1 MNRNICG
8 LNHGEQEY
16 FINGVRYLVSSRFES
31 VEAEKKVTI
40 LDRIKKIMKSNI
52 VQLRFDEVSD
62 TIEDEYVYPTAGKE
76 NYAVEEN

>member
-1 MNRNICG
+1 MNRNIYG

-40 LDRIKKIMKSNI
+40 LDRIKKIIKSNI

>member
-1 MNRNICG
+1 
-8 LNHGEQEY
+8 
-16 FINGVRYLVSSRFES
+16 
-31 VEAEKKVTI
+31 
-40 LDRIKKIMKSNI
+40 MKSNI

>member
-1 MNRNICG
+1 MNRNIYG

-40 LDRIKKIMKSNI
+40 LDRIKKIMKSFSI
-52 VQLRFDEVSD
+52 CCGMRPRTLLQLPE
-62 TIEDEYVYPTAGKE
+62 I
-76 NYAVEEN
+76 

>member
-1 MNRNICG
+1 MNRNIYG
-8 LNHGEQEY
+8 LNYGEQQY
-16 FINGVRYLVSSRFES
+16 FINGVRYHVSSRFEY

-40 LDRIKKIMKSNI
+40 LDRIKKIMKSNV